1 MILVRITAG
10 INKTEDARKM
20 DTQIGF
26 ADAMQRV
33 FPTTVAS
40 FQFRGWIHQETLCD
54 RSSVA
59 FDLRQCDRQD

>member
-1 MILVRITAG
+1 MTLERITAG

-33 FPTTVAS
+33 FPTALAS
-40 FQFRGWIHQETLCD
+40 YPISWLDPSR
-54 RSSVA
+54 
-59 FDLRQCDRQD
+59 DLV

>member
-1 MILVRITAG
+1 
-10 INKTEDARKM
+10 M

-40 FQFRGWIHQETLCD
+40 FQFRGWIRQETLYD
-54 RSSVA
+54 RCSVT
-59 FDLRQCDRQD
+59 FDMRQCDRQD